1 LATGRIGIF
10 VFRGFGDAEVAVA
23 LRYLESPGHER
34 VVIGSRARAART
46 GSTGSLVVDET
57 RITVRS
63 RIGLKA
69 LGQTLDE
76 HLEDGSA

>member
-10 VFRGFGDAEVAVA
+10 VFRGFGDVAVA

-76 HLEDGSA
+76 HLDDGSA